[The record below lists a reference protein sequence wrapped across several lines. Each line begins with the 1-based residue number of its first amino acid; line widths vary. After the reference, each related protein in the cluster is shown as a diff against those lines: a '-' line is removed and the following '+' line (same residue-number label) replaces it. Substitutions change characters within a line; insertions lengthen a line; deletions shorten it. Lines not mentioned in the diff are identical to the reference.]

1 MTMPNIRDHLTR
13 CGVWVDGF
21 IMIVYYK
28 LMNSEELYTL
38 LSKGRISLSTDTRT
52 LREGDVYLALKGEQF
67 DGHAFVEDA
76 LTKGARMAIVDQ
88 NLSLHD
94 ERIICVTD
102 TKKTLREL
110 AMIHRQQFS
119 IPIIAIGG
127 SNGKTTT
134 KELVTAV
141 LGTTYNV
148 HSTKGNFNNDI
159 GVPLT
164 ILAMTG
170 ESEIAVIEIGANHPG
185 EHAVLMEIVAP
196 THVLVTN
203 NGADH
208 LEGFGTLEGVRLAN
222 KEIYDWAKT
231 HHIHAFV
238 DKTIADLVED
248 SEGIERTLYPTTQY
262 NSVKGLTASL
272 NYDGVLYESQLFGSF
287 NEINIIA
294 AITIGTFFKASTES
308 IREAVKNYTPTL
320 KRSQIINHDNYT
332 LVLDCYNANP
342 TSMELSLKDFLSI
355 SSAGNR
361 ILVIGDMFELGA
373 SEQAAHHDML
383 DVIKNTTDAADTVLC
398 VGPRFS
404 QFKEEYP
411 FNFFP
416 TTDEARLFFTAL
428 PISGK
433 YIFVKGSRGIH
444 VEDVVM

>member
-1 MTMPNIRDHLTR
+1 MPNIRDHLTR
-13 CGVWVDGF
+13 RGVWVDGF
-21 IMIVYYK
+21 ILIVYYK
-28 LMNSEELYTL
+28 PMDSRELYEL
-38 LSKGRISLSTDTRT
+38 LAREYIAISTDTRT
-52 LREGDVYLALKGEQF
+52 LRPGDVYLALKGEQF

-76 LTKGARMAIVDQ
+76 LTKGARMAIVNQD
-88 NLSLHD
+88 LSLHD

-134 KELVTAV
+134 KELVTSV
-141 LGTTYNV
+141 LSTTYKI

-164 ILAMTG
+164 ILAMPYDT
-170 ESEIAVIEIGANHPG
+170 EIAVIEIGANHPG
-185 EHAVLMEIVAP
+185 EHALLMDIVAP

-222 KEIYDWAKT
+222 KEIYDWAKI
-231 HHIHAFV
+231 HHVHAFV
-238 DKTIADLVED
+238 DNTIIDLVED
-248 SEGIERTLYPTTQY
+248 SADIERTLYPIDQY
-262 NSVKGLTASL
+262 SGVKGLTASL
-272 NYDGVLYESQLFGSF
+272 NYDGALYESQLFGSF

-294 AITIGTFFKASTES
+294 AITIGTFFRVSTES
-308 IREAVKNYTPTL
+308 IREAVKNYIPTL
-320 KRSQIINHDNYT
+320 KRSQIIKHSDYT
-332 LVLDCYNANP
+332 IVLDCYNANP

-355 SSAGNR
+355 SSVGNR

-404 QFKEEYP
+404 EFKKEYP

-416 TTDEARLFFTAL
+416 TTDEARLFFTTL